1 MSPGPTSKELLKQ
14 AKQSLDDAR
23 LLAEH
28 RRRNEGV
35 LTRLALH
42 QALQAISIS
51 EGLDANDDLRLDT
64 LLKRVPEDHP
74 QAGLLATLRS
84 EDAQTIAAV
93 AGLVEALDRPKAKPT
108 ATPKPAPAPAPEP
121 EPEPEPGED
130 DTDEAPEPDEI
141 RYDDLDP
148 SALTALETSPQG
160 QGRADPASS
169 FPSAAFWALMDR
181 WGIEDLDALALVGHA
196 GGLTKKGTRPRFR
209 LQGTEAHRYAAL
221 RALDTAL
228 STLGQEPADFLR
240 AKQTRAPCDG
250 DTPLAVLHR
259 DGADG
264 ARSLIRDLT
273 RQGLQAGL
281 KQALEQ
287 N

>member
-1 MSPGPTSKELLKQ
+1 MSLGPTSNDLLKQ
-14 AKQSLDDAR
+14 ARESLDDAR

-28 RRRNEGV
+28 RRRNESV

-64 LLKRVPEDHP
+64 LLKRVPDDHP
-74 QAGLLATLRS
+74 QAGLLAKLRS

-93 AGLVEALDRPKAKPT
+93 AGLVEALGK
-108 ATPKPAPAPAPEP
+108 PKPAIRPKPVPSQIENDP
-121 EPEPEPGED
+121 D
-130 DTDEAPEPDEI
+130 DAPEPDEPGH
-141 RYDDLDP
+141 DELDL
-148 SALTALETSPQG
+148 SALTALGTSPQG
-160 QGRADPASS
+160 HGRAEPASS
-169 FPSAAFWALMDR
+169 FPSAAFWSLMDR
-181 WGIEDLDALALVGHA
+181 WGIEDLDALALVGHD
-196 GGLTKKGTRPRFR
+196 GGLTRKGTRPRFR
-209 LQGTEAHRYAAL
+209 LQGAEAHRYAAL

-228 STLGQEPADFLR
+228 STLGQEPTHFLHT
-240 AKQTRAPCDG
+240 KQTRAPFNG
-250 DTPLAVLHR
+250 NTPLALLHR

-273 RQGLQAGL
+273 RQGFQAGL

>member
-74 QAGLLATLRS
+74 QAALLATLRS

-108 ATPKPAPAPAPEP
+108 ATPKPAPAPVT
-121 EPEPEPGED
+121 EPGED
-130 DTDEAPEPDEI
+130 DTNDAPETDET
-141 RYDDLDP
+141 RFDDLDP
-148 SALTALETSPQG
+148 SALTALGTSPQG
-160 QGRADPASS
+160 HGRADPASS
-169 FPSAAFWALMDR
+169 FPSAAFWSLMDR

-209 LQGTEAHRYAAL
+209 LQGAEAHRYAAL

-240 AKQTRAPCDG
+240 AKQTRAPFDG

-273 RQGLQAGL
+273 RQGFQAGL
-281 KQALEQ
+281 KRALEQ

>member
-1 MSPGPTSKELLKQ
+1 MSGGPTSNDLLKQ
-14 AKQSLDDAR
+14 ARESLDDAR

-28 RRRNEGV
+28 RRRNESV

-74 QAGLLATLRS
+74 QADLVRKLRS
-84 EDAQTIAAV
+84 EDARTIAAV
-93 AGLVEALDRPKAKPT
+93 AGLVEALGRPKPT
-108 ATPKPAPAPAPEP
+108 AKPKPAPPQIKTE
-121 EPEPEPGED
+121 
-130 DTDEAPEPDEI
+130 EAPEPGHDE
-141 RYDDLDP
+141 LDP
-148 SALTALETSPQG
+148 SAPTALGTSPQG
-160 QGRADPASS
+160 HGRAEPASS
-169 FPSAAFWALMDR
+169 FPSAAFWSLMDQ
-181 WGIEDLDALALVGHA
+181 WGIEDLDALALVGHE
-196 GGLTKKGTRPRFR
+196 GGLTRKGTRPRFR

-228 STLGQEPADFLR
+228 STLGQEPTHFLR
-240 AKQTRAPCDG
+240 TKQTRAPFNG
-250 DTPLAVLHR
+250 DTPLALLRR

-273 RQGLQAGL
+273 RQGFQAGL

-287 N
+287 D

>member
-74 QAGLLATLRS
+74 QAGLLAELRS

-108 ATPKPAPAPAPEP
+108 ATPKPAPAAAPAPAP
-121 EPEPEPGED
+121 APVED
-130 DTDEAPEPDEI
+130 DTGDAPEPDET

-148 SALTALETSPQG
+148 SALTALGTSPQG
-160 QGRADPASS
+160 HGRADPASS

-250 DTPLAVLHR
+250 ATPLAVLHR

-273 RQGLQAGL
+273 RQGFQAGL
-281 KQALEQ
+281 KRALEQ

>member
-1 MSPGPTSKELLKQ
+1 MSRGPTSNDLLKQ
-14 AKQSLDDAR
+14 AKESLDDAR

-28 RRRNEGV
+28 RRRNESV

-74 QAGLLATLRS
+74 QADLLTTLRS

-93 AGLVEALDRPKAKPT
+93 AGLVEALRKPM
-108 ATPKPAPAPAPEP
+108 PAPPQIKNDP
-121 EPEPEPGED
+121 
-130 DTDEAPEPDEI
+130 DEALETEKPDAPGEPDEPEH
-141 RYDDLDP
+141 DQFDP
-148 SALTALETSPQG
+148 SALTALGTSPQG
-160 QGRADPASS
+160 HGRAEPASS
-169 FPSAAFWALMDR
+169 FPSAAFWSLMDR
-181 WGIEDLDALALVGHA
+181 WGIGDLDALALVGHD

-209 LQGTEAHRYAAL
+209 LQGPEAHRYAGL

-228 STLGQEPADFLR
+228 STLGQEPTQFLHT
-240 AKQTRAPCDG
+240 AQTQAPFNG
-250 DTPLAVLHR
+250 DTPLALLHR
-259 DGADG
+259 DGVEG

-273 RQGLQAGL
+273 RQGFQAGL
-281 KQALEQ
+281 KQALHQ
-287 N
+287 G